1 MSQKKYW
8 QGFGELNN
16 SDEFQKRNRDEFRDE
31 LPFESFDDK
40 GLLDAKAPRR
50 DFLKYLGFSTAAA
63 ALAASCKTRVREAIP
78 YGYKPENLIPGEAK
92 YYATTYVQGGDAV
105 PVVAKVR
112 DGRPIKIEGNELS
125 YTKGGTS
132 AKVQASV
139 LDLYDT
145 HRIRFPQKRG
155 DARHEEATFEFLD
168 NDIQKELAA
177 AGQVVL
183 LTSTIN
189 SPSTLD
195 IISKYTNLRHVQYD
209 AVSYSGMLLANE
221 ASGFGRTLPAYNLE
235 NADVIVGLG
244 ADFLGTWLDA
254 IGQAAGYAQGRRIDE
269 KAPRMSKHYQFE
281 GHLSM
286 TGSSADE
293 RFTHRPSQA
302 GAVALALLAALGGGV
317 AAPAIADAKLNA
329 GIAKVAND
337 LRAAQGRAVVMCGS
351 NDANVQMVVNA
362 INGAIGAYGTVI
374 DFGRANN
381 TRKGIDK
388 DFADLLA
395 QMEGGQIGALMVYDA
410 NPVYDYFDG
419 ERVKKALARV
429 KTTISFSS
437 RMDETTELCRYIL
450 PTHHFLESWGD
461 AEPKAGFVSFM
472 QPTIHPLF
480 KTRAFQTSLLRWS
493 GLSTGTV
500 TPPPAGTAAGMDPN
514 VNAVDTVGAAT
525 AAATAAPTTP
535 TSTDNSAQED
545 YDIYFKNFWTGRLG
559 GEKAYNQALQDGFT
573 EQAATGGG
581 AAFGGGAVG
590 VAATAIAAYPA
601 GGKDEV
607 VLYEKVTIGAG
618 EGALNPW
625 LQETPDPVSSATWGN
640 YALISMKKADELGID
655 YKGVDYEYYPQK
667 PVIKIQSGNKSIELP
682 VLVIPGMNAN
692 TIAVALGYGRSN
704 KLGRTAAGIG
714 VNTFPFASFNGTNVI
729 YTASNVTV
737 SDAGRKEKIA
747 QTQIHNSYEG
757 RVEVLRETTLAT
769 YRQNPNEVKEWR
781 QHLVDAYAKTTGDF
795 RKEATL
801 YGVHSMPGI
810 KWGLNIDM
818 NACTGCNACVVACH
832 AENNV
837 PVVGK
842 AEVLRYHDMHWL
854 RIDRYFVSDEKD
866 PDNLKGV
873 VFQPMMCQHCDN
885 APCENVC
892 PVAATNHSEEGI
904 NQMAYNRCIGTRYCA
919 NNCPY
924 KVRRFNW
931 ADYTGADSFPDNQDQ
946 QIVGKLDPV
955 VFQMN
960 DPVSRMVLNPDV
972 TVRSR
977 GVMEKCSFCIQRLQ
991 HAKLDAK
998 KENRVLRDGE
1008 ARTACQQAC
1017 PTNAI
1022 VFGDAHNKESA
1033 ISQVRLNNPTRLF
1046 YSLEQLHVLPSVS
1059 YFSKIRNTDEI
1070 LGTGTH
1076 HAGNTGDAH
1085 DANSGN
1091 HAGEQGHSTPS
1102 VPAPAPVD
1110 SAAGH

>member
-16 SDEFQKRNRDEFRDE
+16 TDEVQKRNRDEFRDE

-63 ALAASCKTRVREAIP
+63 ALAAGCKTRVREAIP
-78 YGYKPENLIPGEAK
+78 YGYKPENLVPGEAK

-105 PVVAKVR
+105 PIVAKVR
-112 DGRPIKIEGNELS
+112 DGRPIKIEGNAVS
-125 YTKGGTS
+125 YTGGGTS
-132 AKVQASV
+132 ARVQASV

-145 HRIRFPQKRG
+145 HRLRFPMKKG
-155 DARHEEATFEFLD
+155 GSRHEEATFEELD
-168 NDIQKELAA
+168 SAIQKELSA
-177 AGQVVL
+177 AGNVVL

-195 IISKYTNLRHVQYD
+195 IIAKYPNLRHVQYD

-221 ASGFGRTLPAYNLE
+221 ASGFGRKLPTYNLAVAE
-235 NADVIVGLG
+235 VIVSLG
-244 ADFLGTWLDA
+244 ADFLGTWLDP
-254 IGQAAGYAQGRRIDE
+254 IGQAAAYAKGRRIDE
-269 KAPRMSKHYQFE
+269 KAPKMSKHYQFE
-281 GHLSM
+281 GFLSM

-293 RFTHRPSQA
+293 RFTHRPSQT
-302 GAVALALLAALGGGV
+302 GAVALALLAAVGGGTS
-317 AAPAIADAKLNA
+317 APAIADAKLNA
-329 GIAKVAND
+329 GIAKVANE
-337 LRAAQGRAVVMCGS
+337 LKTAQGRGVVMCGS
-351 NDANVQMVVNA
+351 NDANIQVVVNA
-362 INGAIGAYGTVI
+362 INNAIGAYGTII
-374 DFGRANN
+374 DFNKSNN

-388 DFADLLA
+388 DFADLLV
-395 QMEGGQIGALMVYDA
+395 QMEGGQIGALLVYGA

-419 ERVKKALARV
+419 VRVKAALAKVR
-429 KTTISFSS
+429 TTVSFCE
-437 RMDETTELCRYIL
+437 RMDETTQECKYII
-450 PTHHFLESWGD
+450 PSHHFLESWGD
-461 AEPKAGFVSFM
+461 AEPIAGVVSFI
-472 QPTIHPLF
+472 QPTINPLF
-480 KTRAFQTSLLRWS
+480 KTRAFQDSLLKFGGLTSLAARPTAATGDS
-493 GLSTGTV
+493 VTMTVTAVPSTSTG
-500 TPPPAGTAAGMDPN
+500 GTYEEFFR
-514 VNAVDTVGAAT
+514 
-525 AAATAAPTTP
+525 
-535 TSTDNSAQED
+535 Q
-545 YDIYFKNFWTGRLG
+545 FWTDRLG
-559 GEKAYNQALQDGFT
+559 ENAYKEALQKGFT
-573 EQAATGGG
+573 ETTGGVSTATATTTSG
-581 AAFGGGAVG
+581 VGGLD
-590 VAATAIAAYPA
+590 VATTAIAAYPA
-601 GGKDEV
+601 GGKDEL

-692 TIAVALGYGRSN
+692 TIAIAVGYGRSE

-714 VNTFPFASFNGTNVI
+714 INTFPFASFNGTTVSYI
-729 YTASNVTV
+729 APNVTI

-757 RVEVLRETTLAT
+757 RIEVLRETTLAT
-769 YRQNPNEVKEWR
+769 YRQNPNEIKEWR
-781 QHLVDAYAKTTGDF
+781 DHLVQTYAKNTNDF
-795 RKEATL
+795 RKEGTL
-801 YGVHSMPGI
+801 YGVHEMPGI
-810 KWGLNIDM
+810 KWGMNIDM

-854 RIDRYFVSDEKD
+854 RIDRYFVSDENN

-873 VFQPMMCQHCDN
+873 VFQPMLCQHCDN

-919 NNCPY
+919 NNCPF

-946 QIVGKLDPV
+946 KIVGKLDPV

-1008 ARTACQQAC
+1008 ATTACQQAC

-1046 YSLEQLHVLPSVS
+1046 YSLEQLHVLPNVS

-1076 HAGNTGDAH
+1076 HAGNTGEAH

-1102 VPAPAPVD
+1102 VPAPTPVD